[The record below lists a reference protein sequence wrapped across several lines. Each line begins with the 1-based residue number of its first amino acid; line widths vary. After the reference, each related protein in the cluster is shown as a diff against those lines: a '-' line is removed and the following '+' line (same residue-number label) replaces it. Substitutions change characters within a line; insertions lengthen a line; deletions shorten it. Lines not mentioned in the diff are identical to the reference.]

1 MKRVIVADSS
11 ALFSLFIDTDNNHK
25 RAVKIKGQY
34 LKQGGLIIIPSEVF
48 SELINILGK
57 KFNHGAAVLAARVVL
72 DSKTFAIEN
81 TLGTTRNT
89 ALEKFENQPESVSF
103 TDCIVMAFAD
113 EYETKE
119 IFGFDQSFKRNGY
132 IRIGID
138 KK

>member
-11 ALFSLFIDTDNNHK
+11 ALFSLFIDTDSNHK
-25 RAVKIKGQY
+25 KAIKTKGQY
-34 LKQGGLIIIPSEVF
+34 LKQGGLIVIPSEVF

-57 KFNHGAAVLAARVVL
+57 KFNHRAAVLAAKVVL
-72 DSKTFAIEN
+72 DSKTFVIEN
-81 TLGTTRNT
+81 TLEIVRDT

-113 EYETKE
+113 EFDTRE
-119 IFGFDQSFKRNGY
+119 IFGFDQCFKQNGY

-138 KK
+138 KE